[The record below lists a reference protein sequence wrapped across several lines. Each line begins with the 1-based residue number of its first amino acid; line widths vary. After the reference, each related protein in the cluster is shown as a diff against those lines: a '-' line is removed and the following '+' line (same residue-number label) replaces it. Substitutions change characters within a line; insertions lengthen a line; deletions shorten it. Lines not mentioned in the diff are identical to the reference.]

1 MLPTHKL
8 KMEISGALNQYMNIC
23 RDAFNGYAAKLNKST
38 KYVIMETLLLFMVI
52 PRKINF
58 TQLARYGNRCEQ
70 CYRQTFSKEF
80 DWVQYNLNLM
90 EKLFAMNERKA
101 IAIDPSYIS
110 KSGKK
115 TPNIG
120 YFWSGVAGAA
130 KRGLEILGIGIINID
145 MRDCIMLKAEQTPNA
160 ENLQMMKHTL
170 IDWYLHVIEGMK
182 DRLLTIS
189 KYVVA
194 DAYFAKSTFVQGLMN
209 MGFHLVSRLRDD
221 ANLMYIYNGRP
232 TGKRGR
238 PKVYGEKIDFDNL
251 DYSKMERIE
260 TDSEEEELYTL
271 VAYSKAMKRNIR
283 LVIWKNSKGK
293 HKLYFSTD
301 VSMSGKDVI
310 EFYRTRFQIEFCFR
324 DAKQYT
330 GLYHSQAREERK
342 LDFAFNASFTAI
354 NAAKIMM
361 KQYDVPFSVES
372 LKSLIFNSY
381 LLDRFFKLSGTRPN
395 KKINAKLVK
404 EFIDIAAYRA
414 A

>member
-1 MLPTHKL
+1 MFSTHKL
-8 KMEISGALNQYMNIC
+8 NMEISGALNQYMNIC
-23 RDAFNGYAAKLNKST
+23 RDTFNGYTAKLNKST
-38 KYVIMETLLLFMVI
+38 KYVVIETLLLFMVI

-58 TQLARYGNRCEQ
+58 TQLSRYGNRCEQ
-70 CYRQTFSKEF
+70 CYRQTFSKKF
-80 DWVQYNLNLM
+80 DWVQYNMNLM
-90 EKLFAMNERKA
+90 EKFFGKNDRKA

-110 KSGKK
+110 KSGKH

-130 KRGLEILGIGIINID
+130 KRGLEILGIGIIDID
-145 MRDCIMLKAEQTPNA
+145 MKDCLMLKAEQTPNA
-160 ENLQMMKHTL
+160 ENLQKKNYTL
-170 IDWYLHVIEGMK
+170 IEWYLHVLEGVK

-194 DAYFAKSTFVQGLMN
+194 DAYFAKATFAQGLMD

-221 ANLMYIYNGRP
+221 ANLMYIYNGKP
-232 TGKRGR
+232 
-238 PKVYGEKIDFDNL
+238 VYGEKIDFDNL

-260 TDSEEEELYTL
+260 TDSEDEELYTL

-283 LVIWKNSKGK
+283 LVIWRSSIGK

-301 VSMSGKDVI
+301 IDMSGKEVI
-310 EFYRTRFQIEFCFR
+310 EFYRTRFQIEFCYR
-324 DAKQYT
+324 DA
-330 GLYHSQAREERK
+330 
-342 LDFAFNASFTAI
+342 
-354 NAAKIMM
+354 

-381 LLDRFFKLSGTRPN
+381 LLDRFFKLSGVRPN
-395 KKINAKLVK
+395 KRINAKLVK
-404 EFIDIAAYRA
+404 ELIDIAAYRA